1 MKEYLNKKKSYIFSH
16 KILSIIILLV
26 IILVGYWGYGK
37 ITSTSGDTRYI
48 TAKVTKSTI
57 ISTVSGSGQVST
69 SNQINITPK
78 TSGDVTYIAV
88 INGQKVNT
96 GALIAQLNTRD
107 AQKLIRDAEISLES
121 SKLSLEKLKIQNS
134 NDNMN
139 ADLLKAYDDGFSTVS
154 NTFLDLPSI
163 VTGLENILA
172 QENLSDN
179 AARMVSK
186 TAQDYRSSAETKYY
200 TAKSSFDESRIFY
213 RTLNRNSP
221 KVDIEK
227 TINQTYET
235 TKLISDSI
243 KSLRNYVDYMAEDSS
258 QSSKFTSTQN
268 TLSTYEGTASGH
280 LDNLLSTKTDI
291 KNYKDAFINSD
302 FDIQSSELSLKQ
314 KQNSLQDL
322 KDKLAD
328 YSIRAPFSGT
338 ITIVNIKKSDSVG
351 TNTAVATLV
360 TEKQLA
366 EISLNEVDVAKI
378 KIGEKATLTFDA
390 IPDLTISGIVA
401 EIDSTGTVSQGVVTY
416 NVKINFDTQDERVK
430 PGMSVSA
437 AIITDIKQDVIA
449 IPNSAI
455 KSQKGSSY
463 VEMFTSPLTPPK
475 DGLIGSI
482 SLIAPNKIP
491 VEVGLS
497 NDSHSEIISG
507 IKEGDEIVIRTILPT
522 TAKTTTAAPNLFGG
536 SSGNRSGSGNVIGH

>member
-1 MKEYLNKKKSYIFSH
+1 MKEYLNKKKSYILSH
-16 KILSIIILLV
+16 KILSTIILLV
-26 IILVGYWGYGK
+26 IISIGYWGYNK
-37 ITSTSGDTRYI
+37 ITSTAGETRYI
-48 TAKVTKSTI
+48 TAKVTRNTI
-57 ISTVSGSGQVST
+57 INTVSGSGQVST

-78 TSGDVTYIAV
+78 VSGEVTYVAI
-88 INGQKVNT
+88 INGQKVNA

-107 AQKLIRDAEISLES
+107 AQKSIRDAEINLES

-154 NTFLDLPSI
+154 NAFLDLPNI
-163 VTGLENILA
+163 VSGLEDILA

-179 AARMVSK
+179 RARMISK

-200 TAKSSFDESRIFY
+200 TAKSSFDESRKFY
-213 RTLNRNSP
+213 RTLNRNSS
-221 KVDIEK
+221 KIDIEK
-227 TINQTYET
+227 IINQTYET
-235 TKLISDSI
+235 TKLVSDAI
-243 KSLRNYVDYMAEDSS
+243 KSLRNYVDFMAENIS
-258 QSSKFTSTQN
+258 QSSQFTSTQN
-268 TLSTYEGTASGH
+268 TLSTYQGTDNGH

-291 KNYKDAFINSD
+291 KNYKDVFINSD

-322 KDKLAD
+322 KDKLLD
-328 YSIRAPFSGT
+328 YSIRAPFAGT
-338 ITIVNIKKSDSVG
+338 ITAVNIKKSDSINTG
-351 TNTAVATLV
+351 TTVATLI

-390 IPDLTISGIVA
+390 IPDLNISGIVT
-401 EIDSTGTVSQGVVTY
+401 EIDSMGTVSQGVVTY
-416 NVKINFDTQDERVK
+416 NVKINFDTQDERIK
-430 PGMSVSA
+430 SGMSVNA

-455 KSQKGSSY
+455 KSQKGSNY
-463 VEMFTSPLTPPK
+463 VEMFTSQLAPPK
-475 DGLIGSI
+475 DRLIGSI

-497 NDSHSEIISG
+497 NDSQSEIISG
-507 IKEGDEIVIRTILPT
+507 IKEGDEIVIRIILPT
-522 TAKTTTAAPNLFGG
+522 TTTVAAPNLFGG
-536 SSGNRSGSGNVIGH
+536 SSGNRSGGGNVMGR